1 MAGGLDLVVC
11 RSCYWTQVGNLNKL
25 EMIEILCRKIMHFT
39 ELIAIWTILNC
50 LVSSPSRALSLKL
63 ERYINKR
70 GKKIY
75 IPRKKRVSFR
85 STFNEK
91 TPYVSLIDI
100 ECIPLRSNSF
110 QTLLSFR
117 KTYCNEFSPSEADL

>member
-1 MAGGLDLVVC
+1 
-11 RSCYWTQVGNLNKL
+11 
-25 EMIEILCRKIMHFT
+25 MIEILCRKIMHFT
-39 ELIAIWTILNC
+39 ELIAISTILNC
-50 LVSSPSRALSLKL
+50 LVSSPSRALSFKVGKILNWFL
-63 ERYINKR
+63 INKK

-110 QTLLSFR
+110 QTMLSFR